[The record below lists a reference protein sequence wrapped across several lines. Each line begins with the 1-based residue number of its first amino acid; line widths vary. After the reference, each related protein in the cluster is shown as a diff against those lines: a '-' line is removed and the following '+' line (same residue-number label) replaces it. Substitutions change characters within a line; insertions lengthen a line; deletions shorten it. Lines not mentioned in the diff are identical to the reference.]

1 MDTEVLVLR
10 KKPVKGSQMRSAQ
23 AINQAQRSGAEIET
37 TKKFDRLVPLTL
49 TVNAGSNKHPT
60 TTLNSAKLD
69 REDDVLKHKTVDLD
83 TGKLIAQ
90 VRQVKGL
97 TQKDLATKICEKP
110 QVVNDYEAGR
120 AIPNQQIL
128 TKLERALG
136 VKLRG
141 KDKGQPLG
149 GPKAK

>member
-37 TKKFDRLVPLTL
+37 TKKF
-49 TVNAGSNKHPT
+49 NAGSNKHPT

>member
-1 MDTEVLVLR
+1 MWRTLHKAFGFVFLSLWAITC
-10 KKPVKGSQMRSAQ
+10 KLLLYSQ
-23 AINQAQRSGAEIET
+23 
-37 TKKFDRLVPLTL
+37 
-49 TVNAGSNKHPT
+49 
-60 TTLNSAKLD
+60 
-69 REDDVLKHKTVDLD
+69 
-83 TGKLIAQ
+83 
-90 VRQVKGL
+90 
-97 TQKDLATKICEKP
+97 KICEKP